1 MYAST
6 EPTKL
11 VEALKSLPDQLRS
24 RFLIR
29 FIGHIEEPRYRAA
42 LLELGDM
49 IQLQGYLPQHQAL
62 AAMNEADYVLLITH
76 DRLNVSAKFYDY
88 IGAGKPILACV
99 HPDGD
104 ARLLIDQLRAGWWA
118 DSQDVAAMRRL
129 FQEAADRG
137 NPPFADFHPE
147 TTGIAAYER
156 SVIARRY
163 AGLLHSIANSSSTGC
178 APQRA
183 ADTEAAKA

>member
-1 MYAST
+1 VYAST

-11 VEALKSLPDQLRS
+11 VEALKPLPGELRS

-49 IQLQGYLPQHQAL
+49 IELQGYLPQREAI
-62 AAMNEADYVLLITH
+62 AAMNDADYALLITH

-104 ARLLIDQLRAGWWA
+104 ARRLLDQLRAGWWA
-118 DSQDVAAMRRL
+118 DSQDVASIRTL
-129 FQEAADRG
+129 FVDAANRG
-137 NPPFADFHPE
+137 YPPFAGFHPDVA
-147 TTGIAAYER
+147 GIATYER
-156 SVIARRY
+156 AVIAGRY
-163 AGLLHSIANSSSTGC
+163 ADLLHSIASGSAAGATQLA
-178 APQRA
+178 APV
-183 ADTEAAKA
+183 EAVKA